1 MPPFGENTDNGGL
14 FRILTLDETIFMPP
28 DGPDDPCVPLRMVH
42 LLTCY
47 FLDKLT
53 EAEEDELDEW
63 ISSSDLNIEMFE
75 DLVDTAIRHPFYKA
89 ILIMKQ

>member
-1 MPPFGENTDNGGL
+1 MS
-14 FRILTLDETIFMPP
+14 P

-75 DLVDTAIRHPFYKA
+75 DLVDTAIRHPFYRA
-89 ILIMKQ
+89 ILTHEAMIWQIATTMSCYLPLG